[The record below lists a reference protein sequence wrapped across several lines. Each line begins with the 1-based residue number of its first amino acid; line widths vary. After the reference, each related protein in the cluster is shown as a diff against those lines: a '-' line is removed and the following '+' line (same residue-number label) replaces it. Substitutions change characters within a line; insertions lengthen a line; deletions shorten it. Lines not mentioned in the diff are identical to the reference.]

1 MRNDPGK
8 SRKTE
13 CGASRLFIHS
23 TERAAPFALQLL
35 VFVFAAAGSA
45 FGQTGGITTDPA
57 ASALAERM
65 FTEQAA
71 RLKTDD
77 RIAMFGTMIQTKP
90 ENLHYQ
96 NLLAG
101 AYIQKM
107 RETTDF
113 SYLDRASQIVGN
125 VISADS
131 QNYEALRLRSE
142 IELER
147 HHFKQVAEYSRQ
159 LMNLSPNDPW
169 NWGTLG
175 DALLEMGD
183 YDGAAEAYQKMVVL
197 RPDLASYNRAAW
209 FRFLTGDMPGAI
221 DIMQKAINAGSPSS
235 ENTAWCLV
243 ELGHLYLKNGDAD
256 KAEKA
261 YAASV
266 QVFPGYHPG
275 YAGMGKAQAAKGEFK
290 AAIASYERAQ
300 ASTPLPDYAA
310 ALYDLYT
317 RQKDVRNAQK
327 QLDMIDI
334 IDKINKNNG
343 EVTNRNV
350 ALIFAD
356 HDWHVERAL
365 ELATAEL
372 DVRKDIYSYDALAW
386 ALYKNKKFAEAD
398 EAMAKALKMGTP
410 EPAFYYHAEQIA
422 LASGKTKEAEEY
434 RKHYANRFVNIAVSS
449 HDGPELERRAAK

>member
-1 MRNDPGK
+1 MK
-8 SRKTE
+8 HTTK
-13 CGASRLFIHS
+13 F
-23 TERAAPFALQLL
+23 LL
-35 VFVFAAAGSA
+35 VLVVSSAGSA
-45 FGQTGGITTDPA
+45 FGQASGATDGTLNN
-57 ASALAERM
+57 LAERI

-77 RIAMFGTMIQTKP
+77 RIAMYGTLIQSKR

-101 AYIQKM
+101 SYIQKM

-113 SYLDRASQIVGN
+113 SYLDRAAQIVGN

-142 IELER
+142 VELER
-147 HHFKQVAEYSRQ
+147 HHFKLVAEYSRQ
-159 LMNLSPNDPW
+159 LMKTSANDPW

-175 DALLEMGD
+175 DALVEMGD
-183 YDGAAEAYQKMVVL
+183 YDGAAEAYQKMVSL

-209 FRFLTGDMPGAI
+209 FRFLSGDMPGAI
-221 DIMQKAINAGSPSS
+221 DIMGRAINAGSPSS

-243 ELGHLYLKNGDAD
+243 ELGHLYLKNGQAD
-256 KAEKA
+256 EAEKA
-261 YAASV
+261 YAAAV
-266 QVFPGYHPG
+266 KVFPGYHPG
-275 YAGMGKAQAAKGEFK
+275 YAGMGRAQAAKGEYK

-300 ASTPLPDYAA
+300 ASTPMPDYAA

-317 RQKDVRNAQK
+317 IQKDPKGAQR
-327 QLDMIDI
+327 QLDMIEV

-356 HDWHVERAL
+356 HDWHVDRAL

-386 ALYKNKKFAEAD
+386 ALYKNKKFADAD
-398 EAMAKALKMGTP
+398 VATTNALKMGTP

-422 LASGKTKEAEEY
+422 RANGKTKEAEEY
-434 RKHYANRFVNIAVSS
+434 RSHYANRFVSIIASQAVNP
-449 HDGPELERRAAK
+449 DVGPELDRRAAK

>member
-1 MRNDPGK
+1 MKN
-8 SRKTE
+8 TTTF
-13 CGASRLFIHS
+13 LV
-23 TERAAPFALQLL
+23 LL
-35 VFVFAAAGSA
+35 VSAAAVSA
-45 FGQTGGITTDPA
+45 FGQSGGITDPA
-57 ASALAERM
+57 ASALTERM

-107 RETTDF
+107 RETTD
-113 SYLDRASQIVGN
+113 SGYLDRALQIVGN

-131 QNYEALRLRSE
+131 ANYEALRLRSE

-159 LMNLSPNDPW
+159 LMNIAANDPW

-175 DALLEMGD
+175 DALVEMGD

-209 FRFLTGDMPGAI
+209 FRFLSGDMTGAI
-221 DIMQKAINAGSPSS
+221 EIMQKAINAGSPSS

-243 ELGHLYLKNGDAD
+243 ELGHLYLKSGQAD
-256 KAEKA
+256 QAEKA
-261 YAASV
+261 YEAAV
-266 QVFPGYHPG
+266 RVFPGYHPG
-275 YAGMGKAQAAKGEFK
+275 YAGMGRAQAAKGEFK
-290 AAIASYERAQ
+290 AAIASYEKAQ

-317 RQKDVRNAQK
+317 VQKDTKNAKK
-327 QLDMIDI
+327 QLEMIDV
-334 IDKINKNNG
+334 IDQINKNNG
-343 EVTNRNV
+343 EATNRNV

-356 HDWHVERAL
+356 HDWHLDRAL
-365 ELATAEL
+365 QLARAEL

-386 ALYKNKKFAEAD
+386 ALYKNNKFAEAD
-398 EAMAKALKMGTP
+398 QAMAEALKMGTP
-410 EPAFYYHAEQIA
+410 EPAFYYHAELIA
-422 LASGKTKEAEEY
+422 VANGKTKEAEEY
-434 RKHYANRFVNIAVSS
+434 RKHYANRFVSVTLSS
-449 HDGPELERRAAK
+449 HDGPEFDRRAAK

>member
-1 MRNDPGK
+1 MDTGRLRVNNAMRNTK
-8 SRKTE
+8 N
-13 CGASRLFIHS
+13 
-23 TERAAPFALQLL
+23 LL

-45 FGQTGGITTDPA
+45 FGQTGG
-57 ASALAERM
+57 SADNLAERM

-77 RIAMFGTMIQTKP
+77 RIAMYGTMIQTKP

-96 NLLAG
+96 GLLAG
-101 AYIQKM
+101 SYIQKM

-113 SYLDRASQIVGN
+113 SYLDRAAQIVGN

-159 LMNLSPNDPW
+159 LMQISANDPW

-175 DALLEMGD
+175 DALVEMGD
-183 YDGAAEAYQKMVVL
+183 YDGAAEAYQKMVTL

-209 FRFLTGDMPGAI
+209 FRFLSGDMAGAI
-221 DIMQKAINAGSPSS
+221 EIMGKAINAGSPSS

-243 ELGHLYLKNGDAD
+243 ELGHLYLKNGQAD
-256 KAEKA
+256 EAEKA
-261 YAASV
+261 FSAAV
-266 QVFPGYHPG
+266 KVFPGYHPG
-275 YAGMGKAQAAKGEFK
+275 YAGMGRAQAAKGQFK

-300 ASTPLPDYAA
+300 SSTPLPDYAA

-317 RQKDVRNAQK
+317 LQKEAKNAKRQ
-327 QLDMIDI
+327 LEMIDV
-334 IDKINKNNG
+334 IDQINKKTG

-356 HDWHVERAL
+356 HDWHLDRAL

-386 ALYKNKKFAEAD
+386 ALYKNEKFAEAYL
-398 EAMAKALKMGTP
+398 AMAKALRMGTP

-422 LASGKTKEAEEY
+422 RANGKTKEAEEY
-434 RKHYANRFVNIAVSS
+434 RSHYANRFVSIAVSS
-449 HDGPELERRAAK
+449 HDGPELDRRAAK

>member
-1 MRNDPGK
+1 MRNTT
-8 SRKTE
+8 S
-13 CGASRLFIHS
+13 LI
-23 TERAAPFALQLL
+23 L
-35 VFVFAAAGSA
+35 FVFAAAGSA
-45 FGQTGGITTDPA
+45 FGQTPGVTDPA
-57 ASALAERM
+57 ASAIAERI
-65 FTEQAA
+65 FAEQAA
-71 RLKTDD
+71 RMKTDE
-77 RIAMFGTMIQTKP
+77 RIAMYGTMIQTKP

-101 AYIQKM
+101 SYIQKM

-147 HHFKQVAEYSRQ
+147 HHFKEVAAYSRQ
-159 LMNLSPNDPW
+159 LMSFSPNDPW

-175 DALLEMGD
+175 DALVETGD
-183 YDGAAEAYQKMVVL
+183 YDGAAEAYQKMVTL

-209 FRFLTGDMPGAI
+209 FRFLSGDMPGAI
-221 DIMQKAINAGSPSS
+221 DIMKKAISAGSPSS

-256 KAEKA
+256 LAEQA
-261 YAASV
+261 YATAV
-266 QVFPGYHPG
+266 RVFPGYHPG
-275 YAGMGKAQAAKGEFK
+275 YAGMGKAQSAQGNYK
-290 AAIASYERAQ
+290 AAIASFEKAQ

-317 RQKDVRNAQK
+317 IEKDTKNAQR
-327 QLDMIDI
+327 QLDMIDV
-334 IDKINKNNG
+334 IDRINKNNG

-356 HDWHVERAL
+356 HNYHVDRAL

-386 ALYKNKKFAEAD
+386 ALYKNEKFAEAG
-398 EAMAKALKMGTP
+398 EAMTKALRMGTP
-410 EPAFYYHAEQIA
+410 EPAFYYHAAQIA
-422 LASGKTKEAEEY
+422 MANGKTKEAEEY
-434 RKHYANRFVNIAVSS
+434 RKHYANRFVSISVSA
-449 HDGPELERRAAK
+449 HDGSESDRRAAK

>member
-1 MRNDPGK
+1 MLV
-8 SRKTE
+8 
-13 CGASRLFIHS
+13 AS
-23 TERAAPFALQLL
+23 
-35 VFVFAAAGSA
+35 AAGAA
-45 FGQTGGITTDPA
+45 FGQTGGMTDPST
-57 ASALAERM
+57 SAIAERI

-77 RIAMFGTMIQTKP
+77 RIAMYGTMIHAKP

-101 AYIQKM
+101 SYIQKM
-107 RETTDF
+107 RESTDF
-113 SYLDRASQIVGN
+113 SYLDRAAQIVGN

-131 QNYEALRLRSE
+131 QNYEERRLRSE

-147 HHFKQVAEYSRQ
+147 HHFKLVAEYSRQ
-159 LMNLSPNDPW
+159 LMTVSPNDPW

-175 DALLEMGD
+175 DALVEMGD

-209 FRFLTGDMPGAI
+209 FRFLSGDMASAI
-221 DIMQKAINAGSPSS
+221 DIMKKAIAAGSPSS

-243 ELGHLYLKNGDAD
+243 ELGHLYLKNGQAD
-256 KAEKA
+256 EAEQA
-261 YAASV
+261 YAAAV
-266 QVFPGYHPG
+266 RVFPGYHPG

-290 AAIASYERAQ
+290 AAISSYEKAQ
-300 ASTPLPDYAA
+300 ASTPMPDYAA

-317 RQKDVRNAQK
+317 VQKDAKNAQK
-327 QLDMIDI
+327 QLDMIAI
-334 IDKINKNNG
+334 IDKINQNNG

-356 HDWHVERAL
+356 HNYRVDRAL
-365 ELATAEL
+365 QLATAEL

-386 ALYKNKKFAEAD
+386 ALYKNEKFADAD
-398 EAMAKALKMGTP
+398 QAMAKALKMGTP

-422 LASGKTKEAEEY
+422 IANGKTKEAEEY
-434 RKHYANRFVNIAVSS
+434 RKHYANRFVSIVISS

>member
-1 MRNDPGK
+1 MRHTN
-8 SRKTE
+8 
-13 CGASRLFIHS
+13 H
-23 TERAAPFALQLL
+23 LL
-35 VFVFAAAGSA
+35 VFVFAATAVSA
-45 FGQTGGITTDPA
+45 FGQNGGATDSPT
-57 ASALAERM
+57 SAIAERV
-65 FTEQAA
+65 FNEQAA

-77 RIAMFGTMIQTKP
+77 RISMYGTMIRTTP

-113 SYLDRASQIVGN
+113 SYLDRAAQIVGN

-142 IELER
+142 IGLER
-147 HHFKQVAEYSRQ
+147 HQFKQVAEYSRQ
-159 LMNLSPNDPW
+159 LMNISPNDPW

-175 DALLEMGD
+175 DAQLEMGD
-183 YDGAAEAYQKMVVL
+183 YDAAAEAYQKMVSL

-209 FRFLTGDMPGAI
+209 FRFITGDMPGAI
-221 DIMQKAINAGSPSS
+221 DIMQKAVSAGGPSS

-243 ELGHLYLKNGDAD
+243 ELGHLYLKNGQPDQ
-256 KAEKA
+256 AEQA
-261 YAASV
+261 YAAAV
-266 QVFPGYHPG
+266 RVFPGYHPG
-275 YAGMGKAQAAKGEFK
+275 YAGMGRAQTAKGEYK
-290 AAIASYERAQ
+290 AAIASYEKAQ

-317 RQKDVRNAQK
+317 VQKDAKNAQR
-327 QLDMIDI
+327 QLDMIDV
-334 IDKINKNNG
+334 IDQINKKNG
-343 EVTNRNV
+343 EITNRNV

-356 HDWHVERAL
+356 HNWHVDRAL

-386 ALYKNKKFAEAD
+386 ALYKNKKFAEAQD
-398 EAMAKALKMGTP
+398 AMAKALKMGTL

-422 LASGKTKEAEEY
+422 MATGKTKEAEEY
-434 RKHYANRFVNIAVSS
+434 RKHYANRFVSISVSS

>member
-1 MRNDPGK
+1 
-8 SRKTE
+8 
-13 CGASRLFIHS
+13 
-23 TERAAPFALQLL
+23 
-35 VFVFAAAGSA
+35 
-45 FGQTGGITTDPA
+45 
-57 ASALAERM
+57 
-65 FTEQAA
+65 
-71 RLKTDD
+71 
-77 RIAMFGTMIQTKP
+77 
-90 ENLHYQ
+90 
-96 NLLAG
+96 
-101 AYIQKM
+101 
-107 RETTDF
+107 
-113 SYLDRASQIVGN
+113 
-125 VISADS
+125 
-131 QNYEALRLRSE
+131 
-142 IELER
+142 
-147 HHFKQVAEYSRQ
+147 
-159 LMNLSPNDPW
+159 
-169 NWGTLG
+169 
-175 DALLEMGD
+175 
-183 YDGAAEAYQKMVVL
+183 
-197 RPDLASYNRAAW
+197 
-209 FRFLTGDMPGAI
+209 
-221 DIMQKAINAGSPSS
+221 
-235 ENTAWCLV
+235 V

>member
-1 MRNDPGK
+1 MLV
-8 SRKTE
+8 
-13 CGASRLFIHS
+13 AS
-23 TERAAPFALQLL
+23 
-35 VFVFAAAGSA
+35 AAGAA
-45 FGQTGGITTDPA
+45 FGQTGGMTDPST
-57 ASALAERM
+57 SAIAERI

-77 RIAMFGTMIQTKP
+77 RIAMYGTMIHAKP
-90 ENLHYQ
+90 ENLHCQ

-101 AYIQKM
+101 SYIQKM
-107 RETTDF
+107 RESTDF
-113 SYLDRASQIVGN
+113 SYLDRAAQIVGN

-147 HHFKQVAEYSRQ
+147 HHFKLVAEYSRQ
-159 LMNLSPNDPW
+159 LMTVSPNDPW

-175 DALLEMGD
+175 DALVEMGD

-209 FRFLTGDMPGAI
+209 FRFLSGDMASAI
-221 DIMQKAINAGSPSS
+221 DIMKKAIAAGSPSS

-243 ELGHLYLKNGDAD
+243 ELGHLYLKNGQAD
-256 KAEKA
+256 EAEQA
-261 YAASV
+261 YAAAV
-266 QVFPGYHPG
+266 RVFPGYHPG

-290 AAIASYERAQ
+290 AAISSYEKAQ
-300 ASTPLPDYAA
+300 ASTPMPDYAA

-317 RQKDVRNAQK
+317 VQKDAKNAQK
-327 QLDMIDI
+327 QLDMIAI
-334 IDKINKNNG
+334 IDKINQNNG

-356 HDWHVERAL
+356 HNYRVDRAL
-365 ELATAEL
+365 QLATAEL

-386 ALYKNKKFAEAD
+386 ALYKNEKFADAD
-398 EAMAKALKMGTP
+398 QAMAKALKMGTP

-422 LASGKTKEAEEY
+422 IANGKTKEAEEY
-434 RKHYANRFVNIAVSS
+434 RKHYANRFVSIVISS

>member
-1 MRNDPGK
+1 MRHTK
-8 SRKTE
+8 V
-13 CGASRLFIHS
+13 
-23 TERAAPFALQLL
+23 LL

-45 FGQTGGITTDPA
+45 FGQTSGVSDPS
-57 ASALAERM
+57 ASAIAERM

-71 RLKTDD
+71 HLKTDD
-77 RIAMFGTMIQTKP
+77 RIAMYGTMIQTKP

-101 AYIQKM
+101 SYIQKM

-147 HHFKQVAEYSRQ
+147 HHFKLVAEYSRQ
-159 LMNLSPNDPW
+159 LMNFSPNDPW

-175 DALLEMGD
+175 DALVEMGD
-183 YDGAAEAYQKMVVL
+183 YDGAAEAYQKMVTL

-209 FRFLTGDMPGAI
+209 FRFLSGDMPGAI
-221 DIMQKAINAGSPSS
+221 DIMKRAISAGSPSS

-243 ELGHLYLKNGDAD
+243 ELGHLYLKNGQFDDA
-256 KAEKA
+256 EQA
-261 YAASV
+261 YATAV
-266 QVFPGYHPG
+266 RVFPGYHPG
-275 YAGMGKAQAAKGEFK
+275 YAGMGKAQAAKGDYK
-290 AAIASYERAQ
+290 AAIASYEKAQ

-317 RQKDVRNAQK
+317 AQKDTKNAKK
-327 QLDMIDI
+327 QLEMIDV
-334 IDKINKNNG
+334 IDQINKNNG
-343 EVTNRNV
+343 EITNRNV

-356 HDWHVERAL
+356 HNYHVDRAL
-365 ELATAEL
+365 QLATAEL

-386 ALYKNKKFAEAD
+386 ALYKNEKFAEAS
-398 EAMAKALKMGTP
+398 EAMAKALRMGTP

-422 LASGKTKEAEEY
+422 LAVGKTKEAEEY
-434 RKHYANRFVNIAVSS
+434 RKHYANRFISVTLSS

>member
-1 MRNDPGK
+1 MRHTKN
-8 SRKTE
+8 
-13 CGASRLFIHS
+13 
-23 TERAAPFALQLL
+23 LL
-35 VFVFAAAGSA
+35 VFVFAAAASSA
-45 FGQTGGITTDPA
+45 FGQNGGPNNDPA
-57 ASALAERM
+57 ASALAERI
-65 FTEQAA
+65 FSEQAA

-77 RIAMFGTMIQTKP
+77 RIAMYGSMIQTKP

-101 AYIQKM
+101 SYIQKM

-113 SYLDRASQIVGN
+113 SYLDRAAQIVGN

-142 IELER
+142 VELER
-147 HHFKQVAEYSRQ
+147 HHFKLVADYSRQ
-159 LMNLSPNDPW
+159 LMNISPNDPW

-197 RPDLASYNRAAW
+197 RPDLASYNRVAW
-209 FRFLTGDMPGAI
+209 FRFITGDMPGAI
-221 DIMQKAINAGSPSS
+221 DIMQKAVNAGGPSS

-243 ELGHLYLKNGDAD
+243 ELGHLYLKNGQAD
-256 KAEKA
+256 EAEKA
-261 YAASV
+261 YAAAV
-266 QVFPGYHPG
+266 RVFPGYHPG

-290 AAIASYERAQ
+290 AAIASYEKAQ

-317 RQKDVRNAQK
+317 QQKDTKNAQN
-327 QLDMIDI
+327 QRDMIDI
-334 IDKINKNNG
+334 IDKINKTNG

-356 HDWHVERAL
+356 HDWHVDRAL

-386 ALYKNKKFAEAD
+386 ALYKNKKFTEAD
-398 EAMAKALKMGTP
+398 QAMAKALKMGTP
-410 EPAFYYHAEQIA
+410 EPAFYYHAELIA
-422 LASGKTKEAEEY
+422 QANGKVKEAEEY
-434 RKHYANRFVNIAVSS
+434 RKNYANRFVNLSVSS
-449 HDGPELERRAAK
+449 HDGPEPERRAAK

>member
-1 MRNDPGK
+1 MY
-8 SRKTE
+8 
-13 CGASRLFIHS
+13 
-23 TERAAPFALQLL
+23 
-35 VFVFAAAGSA
+35 
-45 FGQTGGITTDPA
+45 
-57 ASALAERM
+57 
-65 FTEQAA
+65 
-71 RLKTDD
+71 
-77 RIAMFGTMIQTKP
+77 GTMIQTKP

-101 AYIQKM
+101 SYIQKM

-113 SYLDRASQIVGN
+113 TYLDRAAQIVGN

-142 IELER
+142 VELER

-159 LMNLSPNDPW
+159 LMNISPNDPW

-175 DALLEMGD
+175 DALVEMGD
-183 YDGAAEAYQKMVVL
+183 YEGAAEAYQKMILL

-209 FRFLTGDMPGAI
+209 FRFLSGDMLGAI
-221 DIMQKAINAGSPSS
+221 DIMKKAIGAGSPSS

-243 ELGHLYLKNGDAD
+243 ELGHLYLKNGQ
-256 KAEKA
+256 AEEAEQA
-261 YAASV
+261 YTTAV
-266 QVFPGYHPG
+266 KVFPGDHPG
-275 YAGMGKAQAAKGEFK
+275 YAGMGRAQAAQRHFK
-290 AAIASYERAQ
+290 AAIASYEKAQ

-317 RQKDVRNAQK
+317 VQKDAKNARK
-327 QLDMIDI
+327 QLEMIEV
-334 IDKINKNNG
+334 IDQINKKNG

-356 HDWHVERAL
+356 HDYHVDRAL

-386 ALYKNKKFAEAD
+386 ALYKNHKFAEAD
-398 EAMAKALKMGTP
+398 QAMAKALRMGTP

-422 LASGKTKEAEEY
+422 LANGKTKEAEEY
-434 RKHYANRFVNIAVSS
+434 RKHYANRFVSISVSS

>member
-1 MRNDPGK
+1 MTHTK
-8 SRKTE
+8 
-13 CGASRLFIHS
+13 H
-23 TERAAPFALQLL
+23 LL
-35 VFVFAAAGSA
+35 VIVVSAALSA
-45 FGQTGGITTDPA
+45 FGQTGGDIFKTGIAGDSA
-57 ASALAERM
+57 ASALTERI

-71 RLKTDD
+71 RMKTDD
-77 RIAMFGTMIQTKP
+77 RIAMFGKMIQTKP

-96 NLLAG
+96 SLLAG

-125 VISADS
+125 VISADG

-159 LMNLSPNDPW
+159 LMNVSANDPW

-183 YDGAAEAYQKMVVL
+183 YDGAAEAYQKMVAL

-209 FRFLTGDMPGAI
+209 FRFLSGDMPGAI
-221 DIMQKAINAGSPSS
+221 EIMKKAIGAGSSSS
-235 ENTAWCLV
+235 ENAAWCLV
-243 ELGHLYLKNGDAD
+243 ELGHLYLKNGQAD
-256 KAEKA
+256 EAEKA
-261 YAASV
+261 YSAAV
-266 QVFPGYHPG
+266 RALPGYHPG
-275 YAGMGKAQAAKGEFK
+275 FAGMGRAQSAKGEFK
-290 AAIASYERAQ
+290 AAIASYEKAQ

-317 RQKDVRNAQK
+317 IQKDAKSAKR
-327 QLDMIDI
+327 QLEMIEV
-334 IDKINKNNG
+334 IDQINKNSG

-356 HDWHVERAL
+356 HDWHLERAL

-398 EAMAKALKMGTP
+398 QAMAKTLKLGTP

-422 LASGKTKEAEEY
+422 QANGKTKEAEEY
-434 RKHYANRFVNIAVSS
+434 RKHYANRFVSIAISS

>member
-1 MRNDPGK
+1 MRHAN
-8 SRKTE
+8 
-13 CGASRLFIHS
+13 I
-23 TERAAPFALQLL
+23 L
-35 VFVFAAAGSA
+35 VFVMSCAAGSA
-45 FGQTGGITTDPA
+45 FGQTGGDIFKTGIAGDPA
-57 ASALAERM
+57 ASALTERI

-71 RLKTDD
+71 RMKTDD

-90 ENLHYQ
+90 ANLHYQ
-96 NLLAG
+96 SLLAG

-113 SYLDRASQIVGN
+113 SYLDRASRIVGN
-125 VISADS
+125 VISADG

-159 LMNLSPNDPW
+159 LMNISANDPW

-209 FRFLTGDMPGAI
+209 FRFLSGDMPRAI
-221 DIMQKAINAGSPSS
+221 EIMQKAINAGSPTPGNALA

-243 ELGHLYLKNGDAD
+243 ELGHLYLKNGQAD
-256 KAEKA
+256 EAEKA
-261 YAASV
+261 YSAAV
-266 QVFPGYHPG
+266 RVFPGYHPG
-275 YAGMGKAQAAKGEFK
+275 YAGMGRAQAAKGEFK
-290 AAIASYERAQ
+290 AAIASYEKAQ

-317 RQKDVRNAQK
+317 IQKDAKRAKK
-327 QLDMIDI
+327 QLEMIDV
-334 IDKINKNNG
+334 IDQINKNNG

-356 HDWHVERAL
+356 HDYHVERAL

-398 EAMAKALKMGTP
+398 QAMAKALKLGTP

-422 LASGKTKEAEEY
+422 LANGKTKEARKY
-434 RKHYANRFVNIAVSS
+434 RSRYANRFVTISVSS

>member
-1 MRNDPGK
+1 MRHT
-8 SRKTE
+8 RILVLV
-13 CGASRLFIHS
+13 AS
-23 TERAAPFALQLL
+23 
-35 VFVFAAAGSA
+35 AAGAA
-45 FGQTGGITTDPA
+45 FGQTGGMTDPST
-57 ASALAERM
+57 SAIAERI

-77 RIAMFGTMIQTKP
+77 RIAMYGTMIQSKP

-101 AYIQKM
+101 SYIQKM
-107 RETTDF
+107 RESTDF
-113 SYLDRASQIVGN
+113 SYLDRAAQIVGN

-147 HHFKQVAEYSRQ
+147 HHFKLVADYSRQ
-159 LMNLSPNDPW
+159 LMTVSPNDPW

-175 DALLEMGD
+175 DALVEMGD

-209 FRFLTGDMPGAI
+209 FRFLSGDMASAI
-221 DIMQKAINAGSPSS
+221 DIMKKAISAGSPSS

-243 ELGHLYLKNGDAD
+243 ELGHLYLKNGQ
-256 KAEKA
+256 AEEAEQA
-261 YAASV
+261 YAAAV
-266 QVFPGYHPG
+266 RVFPGYHPG
-275 YAGMGKAQAAKGEFK
+275 YAGMGKAQAAKGEYK
-290 AAIASYERAQ
+290 AAISSYEKAQ

-317 RQKDVRNAQK
+317 VQKDAKNAQK
-327 QLDMIDI
+327 QLDMIAI
-334 IDKINKNNG
+334 IDKINQNNG

-356 HDWHVERAL
+356 HNYRVDRAL
-365 ELATAEL
+365 QLATAEL

-386 ALYKNKKFAEAD
+386 ALYKNEKFADAD
-398 EAMAKALKMGTP
+398 QAMAKALKMGTP

-422 LASGKTKEAEEY
+422 IANGKTKEAEEY
-434 RKHYANRFVNIAVSS
+434 RKHYANRFVSVVISS

>member
-1 MRNDPGK
+1 MKNTTK
-8 SRKTE
+8 V
-13 CGASRLFIHS
+13 
-23 TERAAPFALQLL
+23 LL
-35 VFVFAAAGSA
+35 VFVVSAAESA
-45 FGQTGGITTDPA
+45 FGQTGGGTDGF
-57 ASALAERM
+57 AERV

-77 RIAMFGTMIQTKP
+77 RIAMYGTMIQTKP

-101 AYIQKM
+101 SYIQKM

-113 SYLDRASQIVGN
+113 SYLDRAAQLVGN

-159 LMNLSPNDPW
+159 LMNISPNDPW

-175 DALLEMGD
+175 DALVEMGD

-209 FRFLTGDMPGAI
+209 FRFLSGDMPGAI
-221 DIMQKAINAGSPSS
+221 DIMKKAIGAGGLS
-235 ENTAWCLV
+235 ENTAWCWV
-243 ELGHLYLKNGDAD
+243 ELGHLYLKNGQAD
-256 KAEKA
+256 EAEKA
-261 YAASV
+261 YATAV

-275 YAGMGKAQAAKGEFK
+275 YAGMGRAQAAKGQFK
-290 AAIASYERAQ
+290 AAISSYERAQ

-317 RQKDVRNAQK
+317 TQKDTKNAKK
-327 QLDMIDI
+327 QLEMIDV
-334 IDKINKNNG
+334 IDQINKNSG
-343 EVTNRNV
+343 EITNRNV

-356 HDWHVERAL
+356 HDWHLDRAL

-386 ALYKNKKFAEAD
+386 ALYKNKKFVDAD
-398 EAMAKALKMGTP
+398 QAMTKALRMGTP
-410 EPAFYYHAEQIA
+410 EPAFYYHAGQIA
-422 LASGKTKEAEEY
+422 AANGKTKEAEEY
-434 RKHYANRFVNIAVSS
+434 RRHYANRFISISVSS

>member
-1 MRNDPGK
+1 MRNTK
-8 SRKTE
+8 K
-13 CGASRLFIHS
+13 I
-23 TERAAPFALQLL
+23 L

-45 FGQTGGITTDPA
+45 FGQTSGVTADPT
-57 ASALAERM
+57 ASAVAERI
-65 FTEQAA
+65 FTEQAS
-71 RLKTDD
+71 RLKTDE
-77 RIAMFGTMIQTKP
+77 RIAMYGAMIQTKP
-90 ENLHYQ
+90 ENLHFQ

-101 AYIQKM
+101 SYIQKM

-159 LMNLSPNDPW
+159 LMNISPNDPW

-221 DIMQKAINAGSPSS
+221 DIMQKAINAGTPSS
-235 ENTAWCLV
+235 ENTAWCIV
-243 ELGHLYLKNGDAD
+243 ELGHLYLKNGQAD
-256 KAEKA
+256 DAEKA
-261 YAASV
+261 YAAAV
-266 QVFPGYHPG
+266 RVFPGYHPG

-290 AAIASYERAQ
+290 AAIASYEKAQ

-317 RQKDVRNAQK
+317 MQKDSKNAQK

-334 IDKINKNNG
+334 IDKINKNTG

-356 HDWHVERAL
+356 HEWHVERAL

-386 ALYKNKKFAEAD
+386 ALYENKKFAEAD
-398 EAMAKALKMGTP
+398 QAMAEALKMGTP
-410 EPAFYYHAEQIA
+410 EPAFYYHAELIA
-422 LASGKTKEAEEY
+422 KGNGKTKEAEEY
-434 RKHYANRFVNIAVSS
+434 RKHYANRFVSISVSS

>member
-1 MRNDPGK
+1 
-8 SRKTE
+8 
-13 CGASRLFIHS
+13 
-23 TERAAPFALQLL
+23 
-35 VFVFAAAGSA
+35 
-45 FGQTGGITTDPA
+45 
-57 ASALAERM
+57 
-65 FTEQAA
+65 
-71 RLKTDD
+71 
-77 RIAMFGTMIQTKP
+77 
-90 ENLHYQ
+90 
-96 NLLAG
+96 
-101 AYIQKM
+101 M

-113 SYLDRASQIVGN
+113 SYLDRAAQIVGN

-142 IELER
+142 VELER

-159 LMNLSPNDPW
+159 LMQISANDPW

-175 DALLEMGD
+175 DALVEMGD
-183 YDGAAEAYQKMVVL
+183 YEGAAEAYQKMVTL

-209 FRFLTGDMPGAI
+209 FRFLSGDMKGAI
-221 DIMQKAINAGSPSS
+221 DIMGKAINAGSPSS

-243 ELGHLYLKNGDAD
+243 ELGHLYLKNGQAD
-256 KAEKA
+256 EAEKA
-261 YAASV
+261 YAAAV
-266 QVFPGYHPG
+266 KVFPGYHPG
-275 YAGMGKAQAAKGEFK
+275 YAGMGRAQAAKGQFK

-300 ASTPLPDYAA
+300 GSTPLPDYAA

-317 RQKDVRNAQK
+317 IQKDAKNARR
-327 QLDMIDI
+327 QLDMIDV
-334 IDKINKNNG
+334 IDQINKKSG

-356 HDWHVERAL
+356 HDWHVDRAL

-398 EAMAKALKMGTP
+398 LAMAKALRMGTP

-422 LASGKTKEAEEY
+422 RANGKAKEADEF
-434 RKHYANRFVNIAVSS
+434 RRQYAGRFISIVVSA
-449 HDGPELERRAAK
+449 HDGPELDRRAAK

>member
-1 MRNDPGK
+1 MRYTN
-8 SRKTE
+8 T
-13 CGASRLFIHS
+13 
-23 TERAAPFALQLL
+23 LL

-45 FGQTGGITTDPA
+45 FGQTGGPPDGTLDN
-57 ASALAERM
+57 LAERI

-77 RIAMFGTMIQTKP
+77 RIAMYGTMIQTKP

-113 SYLDRASQIVGN
+113 SYLDRAAQIVGN

-131 QNYEALRLRSE
+131 RNYEALRLRSE

-147 HHFKQVAEYSRQ
+147 HHFKQVAEFSRQ
-159 LMNLSPNDPW
+159 LMNISPNDPW

-175 DALLEMGD
+175 DALVEMGD
-183 YDGAAEAYQKMVVL
+183 YDGAAEAYQKMVTL

-209 FRFLTGDMPGAI
+209 FRFLSGDLAGAI
-221 DIMQKAINAGSPSS
+221 EIMGKAINAGTPSS

-243 ELGHLYLKNGDAD
+243 ELGHLYLKNGQAD
-256 KAEKA
+256 EAEKA
-261 YAASV
+261 YAAAV
-266 QVFPGYHPG
+266 KVFPGYHPG
-275 YAGMGKAQAAKGEFK
+275 YAGMGRAQAAKGGFK
-290 AAIASYERAQ
+290 AAIASYEKAQ

-317 RQKDVRNAQK
+317 IQKDVKNAKIQIE
-327 QLDMIDI
+327 MIDV

-356 HDWHVERAL
+356 HDWHLDRAL

-372 DVRKDIYSYDALAW
+372 DVRRDVYSYDALAW

-398 EAMAKALKMGTP
+398 QSMAKALRMGTP

-422 LASGKTKEAEEY
+422 RANGKTKEADEY
-434 RKHYANRFVNIAVSS
+434 RRQYAGRFISIAVSS
-449 HDGPELERRAAK
+449 HDGPGLDRRAAK

>member
-1 MRNDPGK
+1 ML
-8 SRKTE
+8 S
-13 CGASRLFIHS
+13 S
-23 TERAAPFALQLL
+23 L
-35 VFVFAAAGSA
+35 VLAAAGAA
-45 FGQTGGITTDPA
+45 FGQSGAAAGNQGVADPS
-57 ASALAERM
+57 ASAIAERV

-77 RIAMFGTMIQTKP
+77 RIAMYGTMIQTKP

-101 AYIQKM
+101 SYIQKM

-113 SYLDRASQIVGN
+113 SYLDRAAQIVGN

-147 HHFKQVAEYSRQ
+147 HHFKQVAAYSRQ
-159 LMNLSPNDPW
+159 LMEISPNDPW

-175 DALLEMGD
+175 DALVEMGD

-209 FRFLTGDMPGAI
+209 FRFLSGDMPGAI
-221 DIMQKAINAGSPSS
+221 DIMQKAIASGSPSS

-243 ELGHLYLKNGDAD
+243 ELGHLYLKNGQAD
-256 KAEKA
+256 EAEKA
-261 YAASV
+261 YAAAV
-266 QVFPGYHPG
+266 RAFPGYHPG
-275 YAGMGKAQAAKGEFK
+275 YAGMGKAQAAKGNFK
-290 AAIASYERAQ
+290 AAIASYEKAQ

-310 ALYDLYT
+310 ALFDLYT
-317 RQKDVRNAQK
+317 AQKDVKNAQK
-327 QLDMIDI
+327 QLEMIDV
-334 IDKINKNNG
+334 IDRINKNNG

-350 ALIFAD
+350 ALILAD
-356 HDWHVERAL
+356 HNYHVDRAL
-365 ELATAEL
+365 QLATAEL
-372 DVRKDIYSYDALAW
+372 DVRQDIYSYDALAW
-386 ALYKNKKFAEAD
+386 ALYKNEKFAEAD
-398 EAMAKALKMGTP
+398 QAMAKALRMGTP

-422 LASGKTKEAEEY
+422 IANGKTKEAEEY
-434 RKHYANRFVNIAVSS
+434 RKHYANRFVSIVVSS

>member
-1 MRNDPGK
+1 MRN
-8 SRKTE
+8 TN
-13 CGASRLFIHS
+13 F
-23 TERAAPFALQLL
+23 L
-35 VFVFAAAGSA
+35 VIVFAAAVSA
-45 FGQTGGITTDPA
+45 FGQNGGD
-57 ASALAERM
+57 LGMAERM
-65 FTEQAA
+65 FSEQAA

-77 RIAMFGTMIQTKP
+77 RIAMYGTMIQTKP

-101 AYIQKM
+101 SYIQKM

-113 SYLDRASQIVGN
+113 SYLDRASQVVGN

-159 LMNLSPNDPW
+159 LMNISANDPW

-175 DALLEMGD
+175 DALIEMGD
-183 YDGAAEAYQKMVVL
+183 YEGGAEAYQKMVVL
-197 RPDLASYNRAAW
+197 RPDLSSYNRAAW
-209 FRFLTGDMPGAI
+209 FRFLSGDIPGAI
-221 DIMQKAINAGSPSS
+221 DIMKKAISAGSPSS
-235 ENTAWCLV
+235 ENTAWCMV
-243 ELGHLYLKNGDAD
+243 ELGHLYLKNGQAD
-256 KAEKA
+256 EAEKA
-261 YAASV
+261 YASAV
-266 QVFPGYHPG
+266 RAFPGYHPG
-275 YAGMGKAQAAKGEFK
+275 FAGMGRAQAAKGEYK
-290 AAIASYERAQ
+290 AAIASYEHAQ

-310 ALYDLYT
+310 ALYDLFIV
-317 RQKDVRNAQK
+317 QKDAKNAKK
-327 QLDMIDI
+327 QLEMIDI
-334 IDKINKNNG
+334 IDKVNKNSG
-343 EVTNRNV
+343 EITNRNV

-356 HDWHVERAL
+356 HDWHLDRAL

-372 DVRKDIYSYDALAW
+372 VVRKDIYSYDALAW

-398 EAMAKALKMGTP
+398 EAMTKALKLGTP

-422 LASGKTKEAEEY
+422 AANGKTKEAEEY
-434 RKHYANRFVNIAVSS
+434 RKHYANRFVSIAVGS

>member
-1 MRNDPGK
+1 MRY
-8 SRKTE
+8 TT
-13 CGASRLFIHS
+13 F
-23 TERAAPFALQLL
+23 TF
-35 VFVFAAAGSA
+35 VVFAAAVSA
-45 FGQTGGITTDPA
+45 FGQNGAVTD
-57 ASALAERM
+57 ASASGASGLAERI

-77 RIAMFGTMIQTKP
+77 KIAMYGAMIKTKP

-101 AYIQKM
+101 SYLQKM

-131 QNYEALRLRSE
+131 ANYEALRLRSE
-142 IELER
+142 IGLER
-147 HHFKQVAEYSRQ
+147 HQFKQVAEYSRQ
-159 LMNLSPNDPW
+159 LMSLSPNDPW

-175 DALLEMGD
+175 DAELEMGD
-183 YDGAAEAYQKMVVL
+183 YNAAAEAYQKMVTL

-209 FRFLTGDMPGAI
+209 FRFLSGDMPGAI
-221 DIMQKAINAGSPSS
+221 DIMQKAIKSGSPSS

-243 ELGHLYLKNGDAD
+243 ELGALYMKNGQPDE
-256 KAEKA
+256 AEQA
-261 YAASV
+261 YATAV
-266 QVFPGYHPG
+266 RVFPGYHPG
-275 YAGMGKAQAAKGEFK
+275 YAGMGRAQASKGEYK
-290 AAIASYERAQ
+290 AAIASFEKAQ

-317 RQKDVRNAQK
+317 IQKATKSAQN
-327 QLDMIDI
+327 QRDMIDV

-350 ALIFAD
+350 AIIFAD
-356 HDWHVERAL
+356 HGWHVDRAL

-386 ALYKNKKFAEAD
+386 ALYQNKKFVQAD
-398 EAMAKALKMGTP
+398 DAMAKALKMGTP
-410 EPAFYYHAEQIA
+410 EPAFYYHAAQIA
-422 LASGKTKEAEEY
+422 LANGKNKEAEDY
-434 RKHYANRFVNIAVSS
+434 KQHYANRFVSLTVSS
-449 HDGPELERRAAK
+449 HDGPELDRRAAK

>member
-1 MRNDPGK
+1 MRHTK
-8 SRKTE
+8 
-13 CGASRLFIHS
+13 A
-23 TERAAPFALQLL
+23 LL
-35 VFVFAAAGSA
+35 VIVVSAAAGSA
-45 FGQTGGITTDPA
+45 FGQTGGITDPS
-57 ASALAERM
+57 ASALTERI

-71 RLKTDD
+71 RMKTDD

-96 NLLAG
+96 SLLAG

-113 SYLDRASQIVGN
+113 SYLDRASRIVGN
-125 VISADS
+125 VISADG

-159 LMNLSPNDPW
+159 LMNISANDPW

-209 FRFLTGDMPGAI
+209 FRFLSGDMPGAI
-221 DIMQKAINAGSPSS
+221 DIMKKAIAAGSPSS

-243 ELGHLYLKNGDAD
+243 ELGHLYLKNGQAD
-256 KAEKA
+256 EAEKA
-261 YAASV
+261 YSLAV
-266 QVFPGYHPG
+266 RTFPGYHPG
-275 YAGMGKAQAAKGEFK
+275 YAGIGRAQAAKGEFK
-290 AAIASYERAQ
+290 AAIASYEKAQ

-317 RQKDVRNAQK
+317 IQKDAKSAKK
-327 QLDMIDI
+327 QMEMIDV
-334 IDKINKNNG
+334 IDQINKNSG

-350 ALIFAD
+350 SIIFAD
-356 HDWHVERAL
+356 HDYHVERAL

-398 EAMAKALKMGTP
+398 QAMAKALKMGTP

-422 LASGKTKEAEEY
+422 LANGKTKEAEEY
-434 RKHYANRFVNIAVSS
+434 RRHYANRFISIAVSS
-449 HDGPELERRAAK
+449 HDGPQLERRAAK

>member
-1 MRNDPGK
+1 MRITK
-8 SRKTE
+8 S
-13 CGASRLFIHS
+13 
-23 TERAAPFALQLL
+23 LL
-35 VFVFAAAGSA
+35 FVFAAAGAA
-45 FGQTGGITTDPA
+45 FGQTGGA
-57 ASALAERM
+57 ADNLAERV

-77 RIAMFGTMIQTKP
+77 RIAMYGTMIQTKP

-101 AYIQKM
+101 SYIQKM

-113 SYLDRASQIVGN
+113 SYLDRAAQIVGN
-125 VISADS
+125 VISADR

-147 HHFKQVAEYSRQ
+147 HHFKLVAEYSRQ
-159 LMNLSPNDPW
+159 LMTISPNDPW

-175 DALLEMGD
+175 DALVETGD
-183 YDGAAEAYQKMVVL
+183 YEGAAEAYQKMVVL

-209 FRFLTGDMPGAI
+209 FRFLSGDMQGAI
-221 DIMQKAINAGSPSS
+221 DIMKKAVSAGSPSS

-243 ELGHLYLKNGDAD
+243 ELGHLYLKNGQAD
-256 KAEKA
+256 EAEKA
-261 YAASV
+261 YAAAV

-275 YAGMGKAQAAKGEFK
+275 YAGMGRAQAAKGEFK
-290 AAIASYERAQ
+290 AAIASFEKAQ
-300 ASTPLPDYAA
+300 ASTPMPDYAA

-317 RQKDVRNAQK
+317 AQKDTKNAKK
-327 QLDMIDI
+327 QLEMIEV
-334 IDKINKNNG
+334 IDQINKNNG

-356 HDWHVERAL
+356 HNFHVDRAL
-365 ELATAEL
+365 QLATAEL

-386 ALYKNKKFAEAD
+386 ALYKNEKFAEAD
-398 EAMAKALKMGTP
+398 QAMAKALRMGTP

-422 LASGKTKEAEEY
+422 IANGKTKEAEEY
-434 RKHYANRFVNIAVSS
+434 RKHYANRFVSIVISS
-449 HDGPELERRAAK
+449 HDGPEPERRAAK